1 MVAYVFFL
9 LVSCCCCCARGGG
22 MGRGAQVSVYDH
34 GAADPGMVYG
44 ENSKMGHMEHLG
56 VDGIGACVWVR

>member
-1 MVAYVFFL
+1 
-9 LVSCCCCCARGGG
+9 